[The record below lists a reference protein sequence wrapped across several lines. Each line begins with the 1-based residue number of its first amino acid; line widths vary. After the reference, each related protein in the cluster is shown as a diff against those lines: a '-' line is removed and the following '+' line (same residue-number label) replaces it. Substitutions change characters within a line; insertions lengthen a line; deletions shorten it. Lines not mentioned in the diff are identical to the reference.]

1 METKTVLTVDDDPAM
16 RRLLRNCLE
25 SDGYVVVEAQT
36 KEQVH
41 ERLKELHVD
50 LITLDV
56 NLGAESG
63 FDIARSVR
71 GVSQVPIIMVT
82 GRDDVIDRIV
92 GLEIG
97 ADDYIT
103 KPFHLREV
111 LARVRSVLRRSSPSI
126 PGGNAAQP
134 EKGTVPHDPEP
145 CFAFDGLL
153 ADPNRMELLDR
164 DGNVCDLTSG
174 DFGLLLV
181 LLKHPKRVLPRET
194 IMDLLKG
201 IDWAPLDRTIDN
213 QVARLRKKIEREPAQ
228 PKLIKTVR
236 GVGYLFA
243 ADIERHACDNW
254 GRRAVVKAF

>member
-1 METKTVLTVDDDPAM
+1 MEARTVLTVDDDPAM

-25 SDGYVVVEAQT
+25 SEGYAVIEAQT

-41 ERLKELHVD
+41 ERLKQHQPD

-56 NLGAESG
+56 NLGSESG
-63 FDIARSVR
+63 FDIARAVR
-71 GVSQVPIIMVT
+71 RVSQVPIIMVT
-82 GRDDVIDRIV
+82 GRDDVIDRVV

-103 KPFHLREV
+103 KPFHVREV
-111 LARVRSVLRRSSPSI
+111 LARVRSVLRRSAQSAQQTI
-126 PGGNAAQP
+126 AVQP
-134 EKGTVPHDPEP
+134 EVEVGTNDLAP
-145 CFAFDGLL
+145 CFAFDGFL
-153 ADPNRMELLDR
+153 ADPNRLELLDR

-201 IDWAPLDRTIDN
+201 VDWAPLDRTIDN

-243 ADIERHACDNW
+243 ADVERRQPN
-254 GRRAVVKAF
+254 